1 MLLNLHVKNLAI
13 IDEVDVEF
21 QDGLN
26 VLSGETGAGKSVII
40 GSINLALG
48 AKLKGDV
55 VRKGCDHALVQL
67 VFSINDEIREKLKQY
82 DIAAEEELIIT
93 RKIASNGRSTCKV
106 DSQIV
111 TQATLS
117 QIAGLL
123 IDIHGQHD
131 NQMLLNKKTHLDI
144 IDEYGKSE
152 IDSVKNEL
160 LLVYREFKNV
170 IKQIEELCVDED
182 KKNREISLCRY
193 ELEEIENA
201 RLVPGE
207 DEDIEQQYKKL
218 NAVSEIMEGL
228 SSVEEIMESGNSSVA
243 DNILRAIKLVN
254 GVTRYDEELEQL
266 NNMLLDIQ
274 ALVSDFNG
282 EISSYI
288 STVDSDPATLMEVE
302 KRLDLINM
310 LKSKYGRTIDDIN
323 DYGEKCKK
331 RLEALENQDEHLMQ
345 LRASKS
351 KLYSELTKK
360 AEELSKLRQGFADEL
375 CQKIKTALGELNF
388 LDVKFEPEFSRQ
400 EEITGNGYDEFQFLI
415 STNPGQPVA
424 PLAKIASGGEL
435 SRVMLSIKSV
445 MSDNEKVETQIFD
458 EIDAGISGR
467 TAQMV
472 AEKLSVI
479 GKNRQVI
486 CITHLPQIAAMA
498 DCHFLIEKKATDNET
513 NTFIRQLNS
522 EEVIN
527 ELARILG
534 GAKVTQATIQSAK
547 EMKEMADKLKN
558 N

>member
-1 MLLNLHVKNLAI
+1 
-13 IDEVDVEF
+13 
-21 QDGLN
+21 
-26 VLSGETGAGKSVII
+26 
-40 GSINLALG
+40 
-48 AKLKGDV
+48 
-55 VRKGCDHALVQL
+55 
-67 VFSINDEIREKLKQY
+67 
-82 DIAAEEELIIT
+82 
-93 RKIASNGRSTCKV
+93 
-106 DSQIV
+106 
-111 TQATLS
+111 
-117 QIAGLL
+117 
-123 IDIHGQHD
+123 
-131 NQMLLNKKTHLDI
+131 
-144 IDEYGKSE
+144 
-152 IDSVKNEL
+152 
-160 LLVYREFKNV
+160 
-170 IKQIEELCVDED
+170 
-182 KKNREISLCRY
+182 
-193 ELEEIENA
+193 
-201 RLVPGE
+201 
-207 DEDIEQQYKKL
+207 
-218 NAVSEIMEGL
+218 
-228 SSVEEIMESGNSSVA
+228 
-243 DNILRAIKLVN
+243 
-254 GVTRYDEELEQL
+254 
-266 NNMLLDIQ
+266 
-274 ALVSDFNG
+274 
-282 EISSYI
+282 
-288 STVDSDPATLMEVE
+288 
-302 KRLDLINM
+302 
-310 LKSKYGRTIDDIN
+310 
-323 DYGEKCKK
+323 
-331 RLEALENQDEHLMQ
+331 MQ

-360 AEELSKLRQGFADEL
+360 ADELSKLRQGFADEL

-534 GAKVTQATIQSAK
+534 GAKVTQATLQSAK